1 MREGKTLEYK
11 ESINSNTFMK
21 TISAYANYGDG
32 EIIFGITDDGKP
44 VGIND
49 PVSACL
55 NLENK
60 INDAMNPVPEY
71 SLDIQKDSTIIL
83 TVYEGQYKPYL
94 YKGKAYKRNDSSTV
108 EVERFEYNRL
118 ILEGRN
124 ISFEE
129 IVSVN
134 QTLSFNKLEKA
145 FKDTMGISKLN
156 TDILKTLDLYSDKNG
171 FNNAAALLAD
181 KNNFKGIDI
190 IRFGDNIDEIMERKT
205 IEGVSILTQ
214 LNECIQMFQS
224 YYQYE
229 KIQDTQRKKM
239 TKIPEKAFR
248 EAIAN
253 ALVHRTWDVNAS
265 IKVSMYS
272 DKIEISSPG
281 GLPAGLSKEEYLNG
295 QISIFRNPILGNVFF
310 RLKYIEKFGT
320 GITRINYAYKNALEN
335 PQYEIYENSI
345 KVILPVITNGSNLT
359 RPEKELGTLLRKNK
373 KMSRAEIEKHI
384 GWEKDKTIR
393 IINRLFEIGVPV
405 YTLKCSISED
415 AVKAV
420 YEEIIG
426 GKLS

>member
-11 ESINSNTFMK
+11 ENTNSNTFMK

-32 EIIFGITDDGKP
+32 KIIFGISDDGKV

-60 INDAMNPVPEY
+60 INDAINPVPEY
-71 SLDIQKDSTIIL
+71 SLDIQKDSTIVL
-83 TVYEGQYKPYL
+83 TVYEGQYKPYV
-94 YKGKAYKRNDSSTV
+94 YKGKAYKRSDSSTV
-108 EVERFEYNRL
+108 EVERLEYNRL
-118 ILEGRN
+118 VLEGRN
-124 ISFEE
+124 MSFEE
-129 IVSVN
+129 SISIK
-134 QTLSFNKLEKA
+134 QDLSFYKLEQE
-145 FKDTMGISKLN
+145 FKEIMKITELN

-181 KNNFKGIDI
+181 KNTFKGIDI
-190 IRFGDNIDEIMERKT
+190 IRFGNNIDEIMERKT

-214 LNECIQMFQS
+214 LNESIQMFQS

-229 KIQDTQRKKM
+229 KIQDTQRKKID
-239 TKIPEKAFR
+239 KIPEKAFR

-253 ALVHRTWDVNAS
+253 VLVHRTWDVNAS

-281 GLPAGLSKEEYLNG
+281 GLPVEISKEEYLNG
-295 QISIFRNPILGNVFF
+295 QISIFRNPIIGNVFF

-320 GITRINYAYKNALEN
+320 GIMRINYAYKDALEN

-345 KVILPVITNGSNLT
+345 KVILPVITDGSNLT
-359 RPEKELGTLLRKNK
+359 KPEKELVNLLRESE
-373 KMSRAEIEKHI
+373 KMSRLEIEKNADW
-384 GWEKDKTIR
+384 GKDKTIR
-393 IINRLFEIGVPV
+393 IINLL
-405 YTLKCSISED
+405 LK
-415 AVKAV
+415 KN
-420 YEEIIG
+420 IIYKEG
-426 GKLS
+426 RGRGTKYGINK

>member
-359 RPEKELGTLLRKNK
+359 RPEKELVTLLRKNK

-393 IINRLFEIGVPV
+393 IINLL
-405 YTLKCSISED
+405 LKKSIIYKEGRGRGT
-415 AVKAV
+415 K
-420 YEEIIG
+420 YKITI
-426 GKLS
+426 

>member
-11 ESINSNTFMK
+11 ENTNSNTFMK

-32 EIIFGITDDGKP
+32 KIIFGISDDGKV

-60 INDAMNPVPEY
+60 INDAINPVPEY
-71 SLDIQKDSTIIL
+71 SLDIQKDSTIVL
-83 TVYEGQYKPYL
+83 TVYEGQYKPYV
-94 YKGKAYKRNDSSTV
+94 YKGKAYKRSDSSTV
-108 EVERFEYNRL
+108 EVERLEYNRL
-118 ILEGRN
+118 VLEGRN
-124 ISFEE
+124 MSFEE
-129 IVSVN
+129 SISIK
-134 QTLSFNKLEKA
+134 QDLSFYKLEQE
-145 FKDTMGISKLN
+145 FKEIMKITELN

-181 KNNFKGIDI
+181 KNTFKGIDI
-190 IRFGDNIDEIMERKT
+190 IRFGNNIDEIMERKT

-214 LNECIQMFQS
+214 LNESIQMFQS

-229 KIQDTQRKKM
+229 KIQDTQRKKID
-239 TKIPEKAFR
+239 KIPEKAFR

-281 GLPAGLSKEEYLNG
+281 GLPVEISKEEYLNG
-295 QISIFRNPILGNVFF
+295 QISIFRNPIIGNVFF

-320 GITRINYAYKNALEN
+320 GIMRINYAYKDALEN

-345 KVILPVITNGSNLT
+345 KVILPVITDGNDLT
-359 RPEKELGTLLRKNK
+359 KAEKELINLLRENE
-373 KMSRAEIEKHI
+373 KMSRLEIEKNV
-384 GWEKDKTIR
+384 GWGKDKTIR
-393 IINRLFEIGVPV
+393 IINLL
-405 YTLKCSISED
+405 LK
-415 AVKAV
+415 KN
-420 YEEIIG
+420 IIYKDG
-426 GKLS
+426 RGRGTKYRINK

>member
-11 ESINSNTFMK
+11 ENMNSNTFMK

-32 EIIFGITDDGKP
+32 EIIFGITDDGR
-44 VGIND
+44 VIGIND

-55 NLENK
+55 DLENK

-71 SLDIQKDSTIIL
+71 SLDIQKDSTIVL
-83 TVYEGQYKPYL
+83 SVYEGQYKPYL

-108 EVERFEYNRL
+108 EVERLEYNRL

-124 ISFEE
+124 ISFDES
-129 IVSVN
+129 ISIK
-134 QTLSFNKLEKA
+134 QDLSFNRLEQE
-145 FKDTMGISKLN
+145 FKDTMGISELN
-156 TDILKTLDLYSDKNG
+156 TDILKTLELYSDKNG

-190 IRFGDNIDEIMERKT
+190 IRFGDSIDEIMERKT
-205 IEGVSILTQ
+205 IEGVSVLIQ
-214 LNECIQMFQS
+214 LNECIKMFQS

-229 KIQDTQRKKM
+229 KIQGTQRKKID
-239 TKIPEKAFR
+239 KIPEKAFR

-265 IKVSMYS
+265 IKISMYP

-281 GLPAGLSKEEYLNG
+281 GLPVGISKEEYLNG

-320 GITRINYAYKNALEN
+320 GIMRINYAYKNTLEN

-345 KVILPVITNGSNLT
+345 KVILPVLTDGSTLT
-359 RPEKELGTLLRKNK
+359 KPEKEIVTLLRKK
-373 KMSRAEIEKHI
+373 EKMSRVEIDKTL
-384 GWEKDKTIR
+384 GWGKDKTIR
-393 IINRLFEIGVPV
+393 ILNLLLKKNIIYKDGVGRGTS
-405 YTLKCSISED
+405 YYLIH
-415 AVKAV
+415 
-420 YEEIIG
+420 
-426 GKLS
+426 

>member
-1 MREGKTLEYK
+1 MREGKTVE
-11 ESINSNTFMK
+11 
-21 TISAYANYGDG
+21 
-32 EIIFGITDDGKP
+32 
-44 VGIND
+44 
-49 PVSACL
+49 
-55 NLENK
+55 
-60 INDAMNPVPEY
+60 
-71 SLDIQKDSTIIL
+71 
-83 TVYEGQYKPYL
+83 YKPYL

-108 EVERFEYNRL
+108 AVERLEYNRL
-118 ILEGRN
+118 ILDGRN
-124 ISFEE
+124 MSFEE
-129 IVSVN
+129 NVSVN
-134 QTLSFNKLEKA
+134 QELSFDKLEKA
-145 FKDTMGISKLN
+145 FKDTMGIRKLN

-181 KNNFKGIDI
+181 KNHFKGIDI

-229 KIQDTQRKKM
+229 KIQDTQRKKID
-239 TKIPEKAFR
+239 KIPEKAFR

-281 GLPAGLSKEEYLNG
+281 GLPTGLSKEEYLNG
-295 QISIFRNPILGNVFF
+295 QISIFRNLILGNIFF

-345 KVILPVITNGSNLT
+345 KVILPVITDGSNLT
-359 RPEKELGTLLRKNK
+359 RPEKELVTLLRKNK

-393 IINRLFEIGVPV
+393 IINLL
-405 YTLKCSISED
+405 LK
-415 AVKAV
+415 KN
-420 YEEIIG
+420 IIYKEG
-426 GKLS
+426 RGRGTKYKITI

>member
-11 ESINSNTFMK
+11 ENTNSNTFMK

-32 EIIFGITDDGKP
+32 KIIFGISDDGKV

-60 INDAMNPVPEY
+60 INDAINPVPEY
-71 SLDIQKDSTIIL
+71 SLDIQKDSTIVL
-83 TVYEGQYKPYL
+83 TVYEGQYKPYV
-94 YKGKAYKRNDSSTV
+94 YKGKAYKRSDSSTV
-108 EVERFEYNRL
+108 EVERLEYNRL
-118 ILEGRN
+118 VLEGRN
-124 ISFEE
+124 MSFEE
-129 IVSVN
+129 SISIK
-134 QTLSFNKLEKA
+134 QDLSFYKLEQE
-145 FKDTMGISKLN
+145 FKEIMKITELN

-181 KNNFKGIDI
+181 KNTFKGIDI
-190 IRFGDNIDEIMERKT
+190 IRFGNNIDEIMERKT

-214 LNECIQMFQS
+214 LNESIQMFQS

-229 KIQDTQRKKM
+229 KIQDTQRKKID
-239 TKIPEKAFR
+239 KIPEKAFR

-253 ALVHRTWDVNAS
+253 VLVHRTWDVNAS

-281 GLPAGLSKEEYLNG
+281 GWPVEISKEEYLNG
-295 QISIFRNPILGNVFF
+295 QISIFRNPIIGNVFF

-320 GITRINYAYKNALEN
+320 GIMRINYAYKDALED

-345 KVILPVITNGSNLT
+345 KVILPVITDGSNLT
-359 RPEKELGTLLRKNK
+359 KPEKELVNLLRESE
-373 KMSRAEIEKHI
+373 KMSRLEIEKNADW
-384 GWEKDKTIR
+384 GKDKTIR
-393 IINRLFEIGVPV
+393 IINLL
-405 YTLKCSISED
+405 LK
-415 AVKAV
+415 KN
-420 YEEIIG
+420 IIYKEG
-426 GKLS
+426 RGRGTKYGINK

>member
-11 ESINSNTFMK
+11 ENINSNTFMK

-32 EIIFGITDDGKP
+32 KIVFGIADDGKIA
-44 VGIND
+44 GIND

-71 SLDIQKDSTIIL
+71 SLDIQKDSTIVL

-94 YKGKAYKRNDSSTV
+94 YKGKAYKRRDSSTV
-108 EVERFEYNRL
+108 EVERLEYNRL
-118 ILEGRN
+118 ILEGQN
-124 ISFEE
+124 MSFEE
-129 IVSVN
+129 GASVK
-134 QTLSFNKLEKA
+134 QDLSFHKLEEE
-145 FKDTMGISKLN
+145 FKETMKITELN
-156 TDILKTLDLYSDKNG
+156 IDILKTLDLYSDKNG

-181 KNNFKGIDI
+181 KNTFKGIDI
-190 IRFGDNIDEIMERKT
+190 IRFGNNIDEIMERKT

-214 LNECIQMFQS
+214 LNESIQMFQS

-229 KIQDTQRKKM
+229 KIQDTQRKKID
-239 TKIPEKAFR
+239 KIPEKAFR

-253 ALVHRTWDVNAS
+253 ALVHRMWDVNAS

-281 GLPAGLSKEEYLNG
+281 GLPVEISKEEYLNG
-295 QISIFRNPILGNVFF
+295 QISIFRNPIIGNVFF

-320 GITRINYAYKNALEN
+320 GIMRINYAYKDALEN

-345 KVILPVITNGSNLT
+345 KVILPVITDGSNLT
-359 RPEKELGTLLRKNK
+359 KPEKELVNLLRENE
-373 KMSRAEIEKHI
+373 KMSRLEIEKNADW
-384 GWEKDKTIR
+384 GKDKTIR
-393 IINRLFEIGVPV
+393 IINLL
-405 YTLKCSISED
+405 LK
-415 AVKAV
+415 KN
-420 YEEIIG
+420 IIYKEG
-426 GKLS
+426 RGRGTKYGINK

>member
-11 ESINSNTFMK
+11 ENINSNTFMK

-32 EIIFGITDDGKP
+32 KIIFGITDNGKV
-44 VGIND
+44 VGITD

-60 INDAMNPVPEY
+60 INDAIHPVPEY
-71 SLDIQKDSTIIL
+71 SLDIQKDSTISL
-83 TVYEGQYKPYL
+83 TVFEGQYKPYL

-108 EVERFEYNRL
+108 EVERLEYNRL

-124 ISFEE
+124 MSFEE
-129 IVSVN
+129 SVSK
-134 QTLSFNKLEKA
+134 QQDLSFHELEQEFIKVM
-145 FKDTMGISKLN
+145 KIHELN
-156 TDILKTLDLYSDKNG
+156 IDILKTLDLYSDKNG

-181 KNNFKGIDI
+181 KNTFKGIDI
-190 IRFGDNIDEIMERKT
+190 IRFGNNIDEIMERRT
-205 IEGVSILTQ
+205 IEGVSILIQ
-214 LNECIQMFQS
+214 LKECIRMFQT

-229 KIQDTQRKKM
+229 KIQDAQRKKID
-239 TKIPEKAFR
+239 KIPEKAFR

-253 ALVHRTWDVNAS
+253 ALVHRTWDINAS

-281 GLPAGLSKEEYLNG
+281 GLPTGLSEEEYLNG

-320 GITRINYAYKNALEN
+320 GIMRINYAYKNALEN

-345 KVILPVITNGSNLT
+345 KVILPVITDGSNLT
-359 RPEKELGTLLRKNK
+359 KPEQEIVSLLRKNE
-373 KMSRAEIEKHI
+373 KMSRLEIEKTI
-384 GWEKDKTIR
+384 GLEKDKTIR
-393 IINRLFEIGVPV
+393 VINSLLKKNIIHKEGLGRGTKYRI
-405 YTLKCSISED
+405 K
-415 AVKAV
+415 
-420 YEEIIG
+420 
-426 GKLS
+426 